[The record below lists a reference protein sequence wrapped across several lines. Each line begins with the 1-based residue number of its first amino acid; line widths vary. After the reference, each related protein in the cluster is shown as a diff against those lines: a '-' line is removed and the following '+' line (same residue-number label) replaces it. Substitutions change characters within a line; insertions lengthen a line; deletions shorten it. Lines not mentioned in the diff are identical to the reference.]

1 MSTYDISTY
10 LNTDNLTTLNSFDFA
25 IIGYGTILN
34 PSIVVNGNQV
44 SYSAQSIS
52 YDNSGCFLV
61 KRDVSGSATTNL
73 DIENTSY
80 LNSTQITLFTN
91 AIVHEETFNVSQN
104 FTDLDNDNKLKSSTG
119 ALLIKKI
126 SNTNNDISSQ
136 LWNNGDQSGNYV
148 SNFNNVK
155 LDNLVIDIKMQIFN
169 IFNNSTDTISA
180 DYWNKFSLDTNYK
193 VTLGNTLIFI
203 FEVPYRT
210 ETVNSSINIAIGYA
224 IETN

>member
-1 MSTYDISTY
+1 
-10 LNTDNLTTLNSFDFA
+10 LTTLNSFDFA

-61 KRDVSGSATTNL
+61 KRDVSGYPTTNL
-73 DIENTSY
+73 DTEDTSY

-91 AIVHEETFNVSQN
+91 AIFHEETFNVSQN

-126 SNTNNDISSQ
+126 SNTDDDISSQ

-180 DYWNKFSLDTNYK
+180 DYWNKSLDTNNK

>member
-10 LNTDNLTTLNSFDFA
+10 LDTDNLTTLNSFDFA

-52 YDNSGCFLV
+52 YDNSECFLV
-61 KRDVSGSATTNL
+61 KSDVSEYPTTNL
-73 DIENTSY
+73 DTNESY
-80 LNSTQITLFTN
+80 LNSTQITLFTK
-91 AIVHEETFNVSQN
+91 AIVHDKTFNVSQN

-126 SNTNNDISSQ
+126 SNTDDDISFQ
-136 LWNNGDQSGNYV
+136 LWNNGDTSGNYV

-180 DYWNKFSLDTNYK
+180 DYWNKFSLGLDNNK